1 MHLIDIYSGFWHESW
16 KICVFLGAHFDAM
29 KRAMVGD
36 RGEISCTIFFLFF
49 CNCRPGHPRVL
60 LRVVRGLVVLAAAF
74 ASGKLTYVPA
84 RVACGFGGGGRHLCQ
99 CFSTHVDAC
108 SSSFGVP
115 SRRLLSAEIRFF
127 FFLIFYYL
135 FFSSADRK
143 NKLKDGSNER
153 VSPMHTHVT
162 KTPYFSDC
170 FKCVSLNSYSWWHS
184 YCKNAVPQ
192 WILTSGSS
200 DRKNGDIPPEIID
213 II

>member
-84 RVACGFGGGGRHLCQ
+84 RVACGFGGGGSHLCQ
-99 CFSTHVDAC
+99 CFSTHVDVC

-115 SRRLLSAEIRFF
+115 SRRLLSAEIRRIFF
-127 FFLIFYYL
+127 FWFFINFFLARPIE
-135 FFSSADRK
+135 RK
-143 NKLKDGSNER
+143 NRTMAQTNAF
-153 VSPMHTHVT
+153 PQCTHT
-162 KTPYFSDC
+162 
-170 FKCVSLNSYSWWHS
+170 
-184 YCKNAVPQ
+184 
-192 WILTSGSS
+192 
-200 DRKNGDIPPEIID
+200 
-213 II
+213 